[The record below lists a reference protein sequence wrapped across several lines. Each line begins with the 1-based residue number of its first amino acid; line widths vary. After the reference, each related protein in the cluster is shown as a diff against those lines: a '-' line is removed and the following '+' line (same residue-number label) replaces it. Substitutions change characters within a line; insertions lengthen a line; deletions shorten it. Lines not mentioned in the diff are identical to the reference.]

1 MSLFNRLHTWDE
13 LHEATDEHVLEAA
26 LRNPRAFEIIVE
38 RYEAPLLRKALAI
51 VRNREDAED
60 VVQEAFMKMYRHAQR
75 FEVREGASF
84 SSWAYKIVV
93 NTAIN
98 RYNKQRRERGRS
110 ADIDPEIYHNLPD
123 SVNEYEEL
131 ERHEYVT
138 SMLAAI
144 PEHLGRALRE
154 HILENR
160 PQEEIARREGLSVTA
175 VKTRIHR
182 AKKWCRYVAAQYM
195 S

>member
-1 MSLFNRLHTWDE
+1 LFNRLHTWDQ
-13 LHEATDEHVLEAA
+13 LREAPDERVLEAA
-26 LRNPRAFEIIVE
+26 LNDPRAFEVLVE
-38 RYEAPLLRKALAI
+38 RYEAPLMRKALSI
-51 VRNREDAED
+51 LRHREDAED
-60 VVQEAFMKMYRHAQR
+60 VVQESFMKIYRHAQR

-84 SSWAYKIVV
+84 SSWAYRILV

-110 ADIDPEIYHNLPD
+110 AEIDPEIYQNLPD
-123 SVNEYEEL
+123 NVNEYEEL
-131 ERHEYVT
+131 ERREYIT
-138 SMLAAI
+138 SILAVI
-144 PEHLGRALRE
+144 PEHLSRALRE
-154 HILENR
+154 HMLENR

-182 AKKWCRYVAAQYM
+182 AKKWCRHVAAQYM